1 MRIRDDEEEGIEL
14 PLVPMIDIMLVLL
27 IFFMV
32 ATTLKVM
39 QPQLPLTLPE
49 SAASINA
56 KTGASSLLI
65 SIDHDARK
73 YVNGTPV
80 TKEELRSRLE
90 QAALADASQPV
101 QLDVDKDIRFEQMI
115 EVLELC
121 EFEGLKNVGFHTRT
135 PIRRYHE

>member
-14 PLVPMIDIMLVLL
+14 PLVPMIDMMLVLL

-49 SAASINA
+49 SAASINTKPGTSALVISLDHFA
-56 KTGASSLLI
+56 KRYI
-65 SIDHDARK
+65 
-73 YVNGTPV
+73 NGTLV
-80 TKEELRSRLE
+80 SDEELRRRLDE
-90 QAALADASQPV
+90 AARANASQPV

-115 EVLELC
+115 EILELC

-135 PIRRYHE
+135 PIRGYHE